1 MIGIL
6 TFFFHGLLV
15 LAKVF
20 MDPLDNEHY
29 KVGCVYVDLAVLL
42 RESNGGIDKWIDA
55 AETIE

>member
-6 TFFFHGLLV
+6 TFFYHGLLV

-29 KVGCVYVDLAVLL
+29 KVGCVYLDLAVLL
-42 RESNGGIDKWIDA
+42 RESNGGIDAWTA
-55 AETIE
+55 GAETI